1 MVQLDFLRNK
11 INEVQSMTH
20 RQVRMLP
27 FSLLGIGLL
36 AICAGPSKAQSAA
49 ETVYKA
55 KCAMCHGPDGKGE
68 TPAGKSMKAVSF
80 AAPEVAKMSDEELET
95 VITKGKNK
103 MPAFDGKLKKEQ
115 IEQLVEYIRALAKKL
130 S

>member
-1 MVQLDFLRNK
+1 MR
-11 INEVQSMTH
+11 H

-27 FSLLGIGLL
+27 LTLLGMALL
-36 AICAGPSKAQSAA
+36 AVCVGPSKAQSAA
-49 ETVYKA
+49 EPLYKA

-80 AAPEVAKMSDEELET
+80 AAPEVVKMSDEEMET

-103 MPAFDGKLKKEQ
+103 MPAFEGKLKKEQ
-115 IEQLVEYIRALAKKL
+115 IVELVAYIRELAKK
-130 S
+130 

>member
-1 MVQLDFLRNK
+1 MR
-11 INEVQSMTH
+11 H
-20 RQVRMLP
+20 RQIRMLP

-36 AICAGPSKAQSAA
+36 AISAGPSKAQSAA

-103 MPAFDGKLKKEQ
+103 MPAFEGKLKKEQ
-115 IEQLVEYIRALAKKL
+115 IVELVAYIRELAKK
-130 S
+130 SS